1 MFGRFR
7 RLARHVLKLVFGG
20 HDALG
25 LDRGRSGGGGRG
37 GRPRN
42 PRRDP
47 YARMPVRPRHGPA
60 GRSGG
65 VAVAEPDEELLVMA
79 VARPRSH
86 R

>member
-25 LDRGRSGGGGRG
+25 LDLGRSGGRG

-47 YARMPVRPRHGPA
+47 YARMPVRPRRGPG

-79 VARPRSH
+79 VAGGRPRSH